1 METPHS
7 CSMYAEKAEQCFDEV
22 ATDPSQIVDLC
33 YNVNIRQ
40 LQYCRCNLLFLSAH
54 LLSTGYYKFPLQ
66 RYMALVDLQVT
77 DH

>member
-40 LQYCRCNLLFLSAH
+40 LRYCRCNLLFVCSSPVH
-54 LLSTGYYKFPLQ
+54 
-66 RYMALVDLQVT
+66 RILQVSFAAL
-77 DH
+77 HGPRGSPGN

>member
-1 METPHS
+1 
-7 CSMYAEKAEQCFDEV
+7 
-22 ATDPSQIVDLC
+22 
-33 YNVNIRQ
+33 
-40 LQYCRCNLLFLSAH
+40 LSAH